1 VNTTPLN
8 PLGIKGVG
16 EAGAIP
22 TPPAFIQALED
33 ALVEF
38 KLELLE
44 SNLNPGKVFESIQ
57 NASK

>member
-1 VNTTPLN
+1 
-8 PLGIKGVG
+8 VG

-22 TPPAFIQALED
+22 TPPAFIQAMED

-57 NASK
+57 KASK